1 MKIKIMFTL
10 QRESL
15 VLLAEACVSSQY
27 YMRVLICSVS
37 SYTHTHT
44 HTHTLTRL
52 QALKCSLF
60 DYLVF
65 LA

>member
-37 SYTHTHT
+37 SYTQTHTHT
-44 HTHTLTRL
+44 HTHTD
-52 QALKCSLF
+52 ALAGSQIF